1 MELIGTCEMKGF
13 TVEAYFPE
21 RGKEDVWAIWVI
33 KDGRVVH
40 ETELR
45 MQVDSHYGIDHP
57 VLAALERAAVR
68 AVEAALR
75 MEGRPRRARGWGGL
89 AAA

>member
-21 RGKEDVWAIWVI
+21 RGKEDIWTLWVV

-40 ETELR
+40 EVELR
-45 MQVDSHYGIDHP
+45 MEVESPYGIDRH
-57 VLAALERAAVR
+57 VQAALERAAAR
-68 AVEAALR
+68 AVDAVPCKEAQ
-75 MEGRPRRARGWGGL
+75 PRRAGWYRL

>member
-1 MELIGTCEMKGF
+1 MELIGTCELNGF

-21 RGKEDVWAIWVI
+21 RSKEDIWTLWVV

-40 ETELR
+40 EVELR
-45 MQVDSHYGIDHP
+45 MGVESPYGIDQHA
-57 VLAALERAAVR
+57 LAALERASTHAVD
-68 AVEAALR
+68 AVLRKEA
-75 MEGRPRRARGWGGL
+75 RPRRARWGNL